1 MTTTNQNLLDSHLQH
16 IMQFAPMLK
25 KLFPSDVTIVI
36 SDLEK
41 VVFELQSAE
50 LNIESHLNRKLNDDE
65 PMIGVMRSKRP
76 LSLTIPKEYYGVD
89 MFVSI
94 VPLINEDGKVVG
106 SLAVNSSIKNRVDLA
121 DIAEKFAVS
130 SEEIGA
136 STVEISASAENL
148 SEYMATIYKAQE
160 NLTHQVN
167 DSAKILEMINTV
179 AKSTRILGFN
189 AGIEAAR
196 SGEHG
201 KGFSVV
207 AKEITKLADQS
218 GDAVNEIRQLL
229 AAMKDKVLEVSLSVE
244 NTLQISES
252 QSQAIHEISNS
263 IMQLTDVA
271 EKIDELAQK
280 I

>member
-1 MTTTNQNLLDSHLQH
+1 MTTANKELLDSHLQH
-16 IMQFAPMLK
+16 LIQFAPMFK
-25 KLFPSDVTIVI
+25 KLYANDVTVSI

-41 VVFELQSAE
+41 VILELPSTE
-50 LNIESHLNRKLNDDE
+50 LKIGNNLNRTLTEQD
-65 PMIGVMRSKRP
+65 PMITVMRSNRP
-76 LSLTIPKEYYGVD
+76 LTLTISKEHYGAD
-89 MFVSI
+89 MNVSL
-94 VPLINEDGKVVG
+94 VPLTNETGKVVG
-106 SLAVNSSIKNRVDLA
+106 SLAISSSIKNRVDLV

-136 STVEISASAENL
+136 STVELSASAENL
-148 SEYMATIYKAQE
+148 SEYMVTIFKAQE

-167 DSAKILEMINTV
+167 DSAKILEMINSV

-218 GDAVNEIRQLL
+218 ADAVNEIRQLL
-229 AAMKDKVLEVSLSVE
+229 GAMKDKVVDVSQSVE